1 MRAMHYLKS
10 IRGRLLVSG
19 LGMALIPLGLAT
31 TVAVRSTR
39 SAIESRI
46 GSDRA
51 RGSEQIAKAV
61 DRLILDRMIEV
72 KGIGGNAELVAAA
85 LGIGDAGAT
94 TKVLDG
100 LIQEGHLAFNAAI
113 YNLSGDIMGSAVA
126 SGAERPVASVAGADW
141 FARGKTSSVTYV
153 GPVERTGSGGVSVRI
168 ADAVRSASGEPF
180 GFVTVQLDW
189 DQVADV
195 AFREVESGYRADGAE
210 SLHIYMIGADGSV
223 VAATDA
229 DEILATSLAGSEAAA
244 GIAAGETASSVESL
258 LGRKVLA
265 AYAPM
270 GSIGTAGY
278 GSFMDGDAGV
288 VVIQDASEAFS
299 DVAALRNLLILAA
312 LLVGAVVAFFA
323 FRTSKSIADPM
334 VAAAEAADRLSVGDT
349 EFEIQELERD
359 DELGRMTG
367 ALGKLAAFMRRLT
380 DSAEKVAGG
389 DMKIE
394 LEPASEKDKLSRAFL
409 TVASVNAALGDE
421 LTRLS
426 RHARDGSLEKRGRV
440 DLFQGAFAEIVQG
453 INDMMDEILSPIQE
467 GNQIIAE
474 IAQGNFTVHADGEY
488 TGDHAVLHDNLSAT
502 IDNLRST
509 LVRMR
514 AASETVSSASGQLR
528 TASDEVAGAA
538 DATTA
543 QAQTVSAA
551 SDQANTNVQMVATAA
566 EEMSSSIMEISGQ
579 LQEALRVASEATR
592 QAEDTVAVMDELGV
606 SSQEIGEVVK
616 VITNIAEQTN
626 LLALNATIEAARA
639 GEAGKGFAV
648 VAHEVKQLA
657 SQTAM
662 ATDEIADKIR
672 GVQDRT
678 GNAVTGIRSIAEVID
693 QVNEI
698 STSIAGAVEQQNAAI
713 AEIARSASEASRGT
727 EEVSRSIG
735 EVSDAAVGTAGS
747 AEQVRSAAGEL
758 AGVAGELEE
767 LVGAFRV

>member
-113 YNLSGDIMGSAVA
+113 YNLSGDIMGSAVV

-195 AFREVESGYRADGAE
+195 AFREVESGYRSDGAE
-210 SLHIYMIGADGSV
+210 SLHIYMIGPDGSV

-278 GSFMDGDAGV
+278 GSFLDGDAGV

-323 FRTSKSIADPM
+323 FRVSKSIADPM
-334 VAAAEAADRLSVGDT
+334 VEAAEAADRLAVGDT
-349 EFEIQELERD
+349 EFDIQELERD

-380 DSAEKVAGG
+380 ESAEKVAGG
-389 DMKIE
+389 DMEIE

-409 TVASVNAALGDE
+409 TVASVNAELGDE

-426 RHARDGSLEKRGRV
+426 RHARDGNLEKRGRV

-698 STSIAGAVEQQNAAI
+698 STSIAGAVEEQNAAI